1 MIMKTFYVLLT
12 SLFMMVMACNSCTT
26 YASASDGIYDDV
38 EIVEGEQSIT
48 INVITTHGIPY
59 YVDGVLIYYYYNDLY
74 YYPFYYDDY
83 LYYRA
88 FYRPLRWGHRYHFGR
103 PHYGDIGHR
112 PGWINPGTQR
122 PIRPHHGGKPH
133 KPHDHHGG
141 KPHKPHDHHGGK
153 PGGHGHGHGHGNH
166 HGSNVGPGGHH
177 SNGHGSGVNPNRPI
191 RPRST
196 DNGSVSR
203 PSRPSR
209 SSGAS
214 VSRSSTSRP
223 ATMGSGHS
231 GSRPSGGSSGGGG
244 RRR

>member
-1 MIMKTFYVLLT
+1 MKTFYVLLT

-74 YYPFYYDDY
+74 YYPFYYDNY
-83 LYYRA
+83 LYYRG
-88 FYRPLRWGHRYHFGR
+88 FYRPLRWGHRYHFGS

-133 KPHDHHGG
+133 KPHDG
-141 KPHKPHDHHGGK
+141 HGGK
-153 PGGHGHGHGHGNH
+153 PGGHGGHGGK
-166 HGSNVGPGGHH
+166 PGGH
-177 SNGHGSGVNPNRPI
+177 NGGGHHGSGVGPGNNHGGNHGPGVRPGNRPT

-196 DNGSVSR
+196 GGNVSR
-203 PSRPSR
+203 PSRPS
-209 SSGAS
+209 SPS
-214 VSRSSTSRP
+214 VNRGSIHSSRP
-223 ATMGSGHS
+223 ATMGSSRG

>member
-1 MIMKTFYVLLT
+1 MKTFYVLLT

-26 YASASDGIYDDV
+26 YATASDGIYDDV
-38 EIVEGEQSIT
+38 EIVEGEQSVT
-48 INVITTHGIPY
+48 INIITTYGIPY

-74 YYPFYYDDY
+74 YYPFYYDNY
-83 LYYRA
+83 LYYRG

-141 KPHKPHDHHGGK
+141 KP
-153 PGGHGHGHGHGNH
+153 GGHGGHGGGHGGHGGH
-166 HGSNVGPGGHH
+166 HGSGVGPGGNHGGHH
-177 SNGHGSGVNPNRPI
+177 GPGVGPGNRPT
-191 RPRST
+191 RPRSSGG
-196 DNGSVSR
+196 NVSR
-203 PSRPSR
+203 PSSPSLNR
-209 SSGAS
+209 G
-214 VSRSSTSRP
+214 STHSSRP
-223 ATMGSGHS
+223 ATMGSS
-231 GSRPSGGSSGGGG
+231 RVGSRPSGGSSGGGG

>member
-1 MIMKTFYVLLT
+1 MIMKAFYVLLT

-38 EIVEGEQSIT
+38 EIVEGEQSVT
-48 INVITTHGIPY
+48 INIITTHGIPY

-133 KPHDHHGG
+133 KPHDG
-141 KPHKPHDHHGGK
+141 HGGK
-153 PGGHGHGHGHGNH
+153 PGGHGGHGGHG
-166 HGSNVGPGGHH
+166 GKPGGHGG
-177 SNGHGSGVNPNRPI
+177 NHGSGVGPSGNHGGNHGSGVGPGNKPV
-191 RPRST
+191 RPRSS
-196 DNGSVSR
+196 GSSIGR
-203 PSRPSR
+203 PSRPSG
-209 SSGAS
+209 SSVNRGS
-214 VSRSSTSRP
+214 SRP
-223 ATMGSGHS
+223 ATVRS
-231 GSRPSGGSSGGGG
+231 GSMGLSRPSGGRPSGGSSGGGG